1 MKSLKIACVVTGKT
15 TLYGDQ
21 YLQKKL
27 EEYGGQ
33 ENLLKYYVCRD
44 VRTLLKKGYNVKEIV
59 KILNIPADFELPPSD
74 VIKEIEKDY
83 TKNEYNTNTTN
94 GILSGIA
101 DLTNDKSDPEVE
113 NFFANIFRKV
123 TA

>member
-1 MKSLKIACVVTGKT
+1 MKSLKVTCVVTGKQT
-15 TLYGDQ
+15 MYADQ

-33 ENLLKYYVCRD
+33 QNLLKYYVCRE
-44 VRTLLKKGYNVKEIV
+44 VRALLKKGYGVKEIV
-59 KILNIPADFELPPSD
+59 KILNVPGDFELPPPD

-101 DLTNDKSDPEVE
+101 DLTNDKSDPDVD
-113 NFFANIFRKV
+113 NFFKNIFGRA